1 MSGITD
7 LASAAAFLGEG
18 DVLADV
24 WDDATQTWWGGW
36 KAFGEATKFAIKAN
50 TELLEKESRAR
61 GKRGQLVASVALL
74 KAPEIEIVFGEL
86 NVDTARLAF
95 MGTSAALSQSAGT
108 IGAGAKITARQGM
121 WVPVGFRN
129 LTAAGFAVTE
139 DTDTTPDTYV
149 LGTDYEVNWRLGTVR
164 ALPGGAIAD
173 KQLVRIA
180 GAYSAV
186 DGTVIKGATK
196 PQLRARFF
204 LDGRNLVDG
213 SDAECEV
220 FEAVVAPN
228 SEFDFMADDFGELTL
243 AGKLVTP
250 IGKDSP
256 FEVRFP
262 RL

>member
-24 WDDATQTWWGGW
+24 WDDFTQTWWGGW
-36 KAFGEATKFAIKAN
+36 KAFGEATKFSIKPN
-50 TELLEKESRAR
+50 TELKEKESRAR
-61 GKRGQLVASVALL
+61 HKRGQLVASAALL

-86 NVDTARLAF
+86 NADTARLAF
-95 MGTSAALSQSAGT
+95 MGTSAALLQSAGS
-108 IGAGAKITARQGM
+108 IPVGSGVIARHGM

-139 DTDTTPDTYV
+139 DTDTTPATYV

-173 KQLVRIA
+173 KQVVRIA

-186 DGTVIKGATK
+186 DGTTIKGATK

-220 FEAVVAPN
+220 FEAVVSPS
-228 SEFDFMADDFGELTL
+228 SEFDFMGNDFGELKL
-243 AGKLVTP
+243 SGKLVTP